1 MSIARDAGSSIGSAG
16 SMSAIC
22 VRLGRAIIADRNGQ
36 RGHGG
41 ALGVW
46 VI

>member
-1 MSIARDAGSSIGSAG
+1 MSIARDAGSSTGSAG

-22 VRLGRAIIADRNGQ
+22 VRRGPAITAGRNGQ

-46 VI
+46 AL